1 VTIDRPS
8 SPSVVDPDAS
18 RALAAQLQVLAEPVM
33 RAAAM
38 AELLAAGP
46 VEGVVQLVKELIA
59 QATDTASGPRLA
71 LDALV
76 LVLSDGARLGYE
88 RRAELYAAA
97 VEAALPEVALLLL
110 DAAPPVPSAEKLE
123 RELGQERPLTPGG
136 RPLPLGERKALARS
150 HRRDLLLHL
159 MRDPHPDVVAVLL
172 DNPHLTE
179 SDVLRLAS
187 RRPMLPAALAAV
199 AGSNRWR
206 ARLRVRCALVLNP
219 FTPLPLAARLAITL
233 GEADLRRVATDPA
246 LDERLRRHAS
256 GVLELRRAV
265 AVAGHD
271 AGGDS

>member
-1 VTIDRPS
+1 VG
-8 SPSVVDPDAS
+8 PDAS
-18 RALAAQLQVLAEPVM
+18 RTLAAQLQALAEPVM

-38 AELLAAGP
+38 AEMLATGP
-46 VEGVVQLVKELIA
+46 AEPVVHVVKDLIA
-59 QATDTASGPRLA
+59 QASDTASGPRLA

-97 VEAALPEVALLLL
+97 VEAELPEVALLLL
-110 DAAPPVPSAEKLE
+110 DAAPPAPSAEKLE